1 MTMFGESGYERQ
13 EDDFYRTPAWCT
25 KALLDTLPWNLKSR
39 YGNGIWEPAAGDG
52 AIRDVLEDHGYYVYA
67 FDINPRA
74 ERIEYRDFLTDTQP
88 PWYTS
93 MLITNPPYK
102 HAEAFIHMAMAMAR
116 FRPRY
121 PKNRKDWPRM
131 VAMLLRNEFDS
142 AASRKELF
150 TGNVYFDTKI
160 ILTKRPRW
168 IEGSTGSPRHNYAW
182 FVWDFERE
190 IGLRTPPTIRYAP

>member
-1 MTMFGESGYERQ
+1 
-13 EDDFYRTPAWCT
+13 
-25 KALLDTLPWNLKSR
+25 
-39 YGNGIWEPAAGDG
+39 
-52 AIRDVLEDHGYYVYA
+52 
-67 FDINPRA
+67 
-74 ERIEYRDFLTDTQP
+74 
-88 PWYTS
+88 
-93 MLITNPPYK
+93 
-102 HAEAFIHMAMAMAR
+102 
-116 FRPRY
+116 
-121 PKNRKDWPRM
+121 M

-190 IGLRTPPTIRYAP
+190 IGLRTPPTIRVCAMNMVTPVGLPLKRGLNREEASNYIGVSASKFDQLVASKQMPYLG